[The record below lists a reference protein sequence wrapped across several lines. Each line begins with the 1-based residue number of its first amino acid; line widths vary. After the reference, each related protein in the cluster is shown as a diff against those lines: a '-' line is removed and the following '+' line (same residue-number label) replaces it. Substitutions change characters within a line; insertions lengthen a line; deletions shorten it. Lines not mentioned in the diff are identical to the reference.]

1 MKAGRLQTIC
11 RHVLERWVTLVCRW
25 PAATVLLSLLVAGV
39 AGWYAS
45 THLGIN
51 TSTTDMIS
59 PDVPFRQHTET
70 YRKAFPFIDDQIV
83 VVVDAG
89 GPERADA
96 AALRLAELL
105 RQRTDV
111 LHGVE
116 VPSADPYFDRYG
128 LLFLKP
134 EALQDLATRLAGA
147 QAALGLLST
156 DPSLGGLA
164 DMLDLVLG
172 RVEEGA
178 PAELRRLL
186 DAMASATEQVAEG
199 RPGHLSWTGLVA
211 GDGMG
216 RLGNRRFVLVRPVV
230 DNATLARGRP
240 ALDAV
245 RAAIADLQREES
257 GQGVTAR
264 VTGTVALRQTE
275 LDTVAAG
282 ATIASVLSF
291 LLVSLVLIVGIRSVR
306 MIGAILLTL
315 VVGLLW
321 TSGIAAL
328 TVGQLNL
335 ISVTFA
341 VMFFGLGDDFGG
353 HLGLRYQEELV
364 AGGSDGSGGT
374 PARLA
379 AERATVA
386 VGPALTL
393 SALCAAIGFVSFVP
407 TDYRGL
413 AEFGIISGLGMG
425 VALFTSVTVLPA
437 LLTLLSPGPGTR
449 AEVRENF
456 AFAGWI
462 DRNSRGILAVG
473 GLAFLAAAAL
483 LPHARL
489 DANPLNLQDETAEAV
504 RTYRD
509 LANSPDTSPYGVNIL
524 ADDLDSA
531 NAAAERLR
539 GLPGVGQVRTAS
551 SYIPSQQDEKL
562 ATIGDLALILAPS
575 LSAPRI
581 PPPGDPV
588 EALERLRAS
597 LSQHGDLPE
606 TRRFAEAVAR
616 LPVET
621 EVAAALDRAL
631 TGSLPALLDRLAQGL
646 EAERPATLEDL
657 PPSLL
662 RRWIADD
669 GRARIE
675 VLPDRDISDSRAMAA
690 FADPILAAEPTAVGA
705 PVTVTEAS
713 RIILASFGQA
723 VAVSLGAIVLLLI
736 AVQGS
741 ATGIALILAPLI
753 VASIYTLAASVLLG
767 MPFNFANIIVIPLL
781 FGLGVSSS
789 IHMVMR
795 GQDLLGARTPGRRFG
810 VDLLVTSTPRA
821 VLLTALTTSTAF
833 ATLAVSNHHGLSSM
847 GILLAIAILATVVCA
862 LVLLP
867 ALMIQ
872 LERMRR

>member
-1 MKAGRLQTIC
+1 MQAGRLQTFG
-11 RHVLERWVTLVCRW
+11 RHMLERWVTLVCRW
-25 PAATVLLSLLVAGV
+25 PAATVLLSLVLAGA

-70 YRKAFPFIDDQIV
+70 YRKAFPFGDDQIV
-83 VVVDAG
+83 VVVDAD

-96 AALRLAELL
+96 AALRLADLL

-128 LLFLKP
+128 LMFLKP
-134 EALQDLATRLAGA
+134 EALQDLVTRLAGA
-147 QAALGLLST
+147 QAALGLLSA
-156 DPSLGGLA
+156 DPSLDGVA
-164 DMLDLVLG
+164 KMLDLVLG
-172 RVEEGA
+172 HADEGT
-178 PAELRRLL
+178 PAELGRLL
-186 DAMASATEQVAEG
+186 DSMAAATEQVAQG
-199 RPGHLSWTGLVA
+199 QPAHLSWTGLVA
-211 GDGMG
+211 GDGLG
-216 RLGNRRFVLVRPVV
+216 RLGNRRFVLVRSVV
-230 DNATLARGRP
+230 DNSTLARGRP

-245 RAAIADLQREES
+245 RAAIADLRGEEV

-264 VTGTVALRQTE
+264 VTGSVALRQTE

-282 ATIASVLSF
+282 ATTASVLSF
-291 LLVSLVLIVGIRSVR
+291 ILVSLVLIVGIRSAR
-306 MIGAILLTL
+306 MICAILVTL
-315 VVGLLW
+315 VIGLLW
-321 TSGIAAL
+321 TSGLAAL

-364 AGGSDGSGGT
+364 AGGT
-374 PARLA
+374 PARRG
-379 AERATVA
+379 AERAAVA

-393 SALCAAIGFVSFVP
+393 STLCAAIGFVSFVP

-413 AEFGIISGLGMG
+413 AEFGIISGMGMG

-437 LLTLLSPGPGTR
+437 LLTLLRPGPGTR
-449 AEVRENF
+449 SEARENI
-456 AFAGWI
+456 AFADWI
-462 DRNSRGILAVG
+462 DRNSRGVLAVG

-483 LPHARL
+483 VPQARL
-489 DANPLNLQDETAEAV
+489 DANPLNLQDGTAEAV

-551 SYIPSQQDEKL
+551 SYIPAQQEEKL
-562 ATIGDLALILAPS
+562 AAIGDLALILAPS
-575 LSAPRI
+575 LSAAGA

-588 EALERLRAS
+588 RALERLRAI
-597 LSQHGDLPE
+597 LSQHTDLPE
-606 TRRFAEAVAR
+606 ASRFAEAVAR
-616 LPVET
+616 LPAEP
-621 EVAAALDRAL
+621 EAAAALDHAL
-631 TGSLPALLDRLAQGL
+631 TGSLPALLDRLARGL

-675 VLPDRDISDSRAMAA
+675 VLPDRDISDGRAMAD
-690 FADPILAAEPTAVGA
+690 FAGPILAIEPAAVGA

-713 RIILASFGQA
+713 RIILASFGEA
-723 VAVSLGAIVLLLI
+723 VAVTLGAIVLLLI
-736 AVQGS
+736 VVQRS

-753 VASIYTLAASVLLG
+753 VASVYTLAASVLLG

-789 IHMVMR
+789 IHMVLR
-795 GQDLLGARTPGRRFG
+795 GQDLLGERAPGRRFG

-833 ATLAVSNHHGLSSM
+833 ATLAVSSHQGLASM
-847 GILLAIAILATVVCA
+847 GILLAVAILATVVCA

>member
-1 MKAGRLQTIC
+1 MRAGRLQTFG
-11 RHVLERWVTLVCRW
+11 RHVLERWVGLVCRW
-25 PAATVLLSLLVAGV
+25 PVATVLLSLLLAGA

-59 PDVPFRQHTET
+59 PEVPFRQHTET
-70 YRKAFPFIDDQIV
+70 YRQAFPFIDDQIV
-83 VVVDAG
+83 VVVDAD

-96 AALRLAELL
+96 AALRLADLL
-105 RQRTDV
+105 RRRTDV

-128 LLFLKP
+128 LLFLDP
-134 EALQDLATRLAGA
+134 DALQDLVTRLAGA
-147 QAALGLLST
+147 QAALGLLSA
-156 DPSLGGLA
+156 DPSLGGIA
-164 DMLDLVLG
+164 DMLDLVLEHAG
-172 RVEEGA
+172 EGT
-178 PAELRRLL
+178 PAELGGLL
-186 DAMASATEQVAEG
+186 DSMASTAEQVG
-199 RPGHLSWTGLVA
+199 QGQPPRLSWTGLVA
-211 GDGMG
+211 GAGLD
-216 RLGNRRFVLVRPVV
+216 RLGDRRFVLVRPVV
-230 DNATLARGRP
+230 DDTSLARGRP

-245 RAAIADLQREES
+245 RGAIADLEREED

-282 ATIASVLSF
+282 ATMASVLSF
-291 LLVSLVLIVGIRSVR
+291 VLVSLVLIVGIRSAR
-306 MIGAILLTL
+306 MIIAILVTL
-315 VVGLLW
+315 VIGLLW
-321 TSGIAAL
+321 TSGLAAL

-364 AGGSDGSGGT
+364 AAGPGGR

-379 AERATVA
+379 AKRATVA

-425 VALFTSVTVLPA
+425 VALFSSVTVLPA
-437 LLTLLSPGPGTR
+437 LLTLLRPGPGTR
-449 AEVRENF
+449 AETRENV
-456 AFAGWI
+456 AFADWI
-462 DRNSRGILAVG
+462 DRNSQAILIAG
-473 GLAFLAAAAL
+473 GLAFLIAAAL
-483 LPHARL
+483 LPQARL
-489 DANPLNLQDETAEAV
+489 DANPLNLQDETTEAV

-509 LANSPDTSPYGVNIL
+509 LANSPDTTPYGVNIL
-524 ADDLDSA
+524 AGDLASA
-531 NAAAERLR
+531 DAAAERLR

-551 SYIPSQQDEKL
+551 SYVPPGQDEKL
-562 ATIGDLALILAPS
+562 AAIGDLALILAPS
-575 LSAPRI
+575 LSAAAA

-588 EALERLRAS
+588 GALERLRAI
-597 LSQHGDLPE
+597 LARYEDLPE
-606 TRRFAEAVAR
+606 VRRFAEAVAR
-616 LPVET
+616 LPAGAET
-621 EVAAALDRAL
+621 AAALDRAL
-631 TGSLPALLDRLAQGL
+631 TGSLPVLIDRLALGL
-646 EAERPATLEDL
+646 EVERPATLEDL
-657 PPSLL
+657 PPSLA

-675 VLPDRDISDSRAMAA
+675 VLPDRDISDSRAMAE
-690 FADPILAAEPTAVGA
+690 FAGPILAAEPTAVGA

-723 VAVSLGAIVLLLI
+723 VAVTLGAIVLLLI
-736 AVQGS
+736 VVQRS

-753 VASIYTLAASVLLG
+753 VASVYTLAASVLLG

-795 GQDLLGARTPGRRFG
+795 GQDLLGERAPGRRFG

-833 ATLAVSNHHGLSSM
+833 ATLAVSRHHGLSSM
-847 GILLAIAILATVVCA
+847 GILLAVAILATVVCA
-862 LVLLP
+862 LILLP

>member
-1 MKAGRLQTIC
+1 MQAGRLQAFG

-25 PAATVLLSLLVAGV
+25 PAATVLLSVLLAGA

-70 YRKAFPFIDDQIV
+70 YRKAFPFGDDQIV
-83 VVVDAG
+83 VVVDAD

-96 AALRLAELL
+96 AALRLADLL
-105 RQRTDV
+105 RRRTDV

-134 EALQDLATRLAGA
+134 DSLQDLVTRLAGA
-147 QAALGLLST
+147 QAALGLLSA
-156 DPSLGGLA
+156 DPSLGGVA

-172 RVEEGA
+172 HAGEGP
-178 PAELRRLL
+178 PAELARLL
-186 DAMASATEQVAEG
+186 DAMAAVTEQVARG
-199 RPGHLSWTGLVA
+199 QQAHLSWTGLVA

-245 RAAIADLQREES
+245 RAAMADLQREEA

-282 ATIASVLSF
+282 ATLASVLSF
-291 LLVSLVLIVGIRSVR
+291 ILVSLVLIVGIRSAR
-306 MIGAILLTL
+306 MICAILVTL
-315 VVGLLW
+315 VIGLLW
-321 TSGIAAL
+321 TSGLAAL

-364 AGGSDGSGGT
+364 AGHSGGA

-386 VGPALTL
+386 VGPALAL
-393 SALCAAIGFVSFVP
+393 STLCAAIGFVSFVP

-425 VALFTSVTVLPA
+425 VALFSSVTVLPA
-437 LLTLLSPGPGTR
+437 LLTLLRPGPGTR
-449 AEVRENF
+449 AEARENI
-456 AFAGWI
+456 AFADWI
-462 DRNSRGILAVG
+462 DRNSRAILTAG
-473 GLAFLAAAAL
+473 GLALLAAAAL
-483 LPHARL
+483 LPQARL
-489 DANPLNLQDETAEAV
+489 DANPLNLQDETTEAV
-504 RTYRD
+504 QTYRD

-524 ADDLDSA
+524 AADIDSA
-531 NAAAERLR
+531 DAAAERLR

-551 SYIPSQQDEKL
+551 SYVPSRQDEKL
-562 ATIGDLALILAPS
+562 AAIGDLALILAPS
-575 LSAPRI
+575 LAAAGAPT
-581 PPPGDPV
+581 PGDPV
-588 EALERLRAS
+588 LALERLRAT
-597 LSQHGDLPE
+597 LAQHGDLPGA
-606 TRRFAEAVAR
+606 RRFGEAVAR
-616 LPVET
+616 LPAEPKT
-621 EVAAALDRAL
+621 AAALDRAL
-631 TGSLPALLDRLAQGL
+631 TGSLPLLIERLAQGL
-646 EAERPATLEDL
+646 EVERPATLEDL
-657 PPSLL
+657 PPSLA

-675 VLPDRDISDSRAMAA
+675 VLPDRDISDSRTMAD
-690 FADPILAAEPTAVGA
+690 FAIPILALEPTAVGA

-713 RIILASFGQA
+713 RIILASFGEA
-723 VAVSLGAIVLLLI
+723 VAVTLGAIVLLLI
-736 AVQGS
+736 VVQRSAVG
-741 ATGIALILAPLI
+741 TALILAPLI

-795 GQDLLGARTPGRRFG
+795 GQDLLGERAPGRRFG

-833 ATLAVSNHHGLSSM
+833 ATLAVSRHHGLSSM
-847 GILLAIAILATVVCA
+847 GILLAVAILATVVCA
-862 LVLLP
+862 LILLP

>member
-1 MKAGRLQTIC
+1 MQTFG
-11 RHVLERWVTLVCRW
+11 RHVLERWVGLVCRR
-25 PAATVLLSLLVAGV
+25 PAVTVLLSLLLAGA

-83 VVVDAG
+83 VVIDAD

-96 AALRLAELL
+96 AALRLADLL
-105 RQRTDV
+105 RRRTDV

-128 LLFLKP
+128 LLFLEP
-134 EALQDLATRLAGA
+134 EALQDLVTRLAGA
-147 QAALGLLST
+147 QAALGLLSA
-156 DPSLGGLA
+156 DPSLGGIA

-172 RVEEGA
+172 HADEGT
-178 PAELRRLL
+178 PAELGRLL
-186 DAMASATEQVAEG
+186 DALAAATEQVAQG
-199 RPGHLSWTGLVA
+199 QPAHLSWTGLVA
-211 GDGMG
+211 GAGLD

-245 RAAIADLQREES
+245 RAALADLQREEA

-282 ATIASVLSF
+282 ATLASVLSF
-291 LLVSLVLIVGIRSVR
+291 ILVSLVLIVGIRSAR
-306 MIGAILLTL
+306 MIGAILVTL
-315 VVGLLW
+315 VIGLLW
-321 TSGIAAL
+321 TSGLAAL

-364 AGGSDGSGGT
+364 AGGT

-379 AERATVA
+379 AERATAA

-393 SALCAAIGFVSFVP
+393 SAVCAAIGFVSFVP

-425 VALFTSVTVLPA
+425 VALFSSVTVLPA
-437 LLTLLSPGPGTR
+437 LLTLLRPGPGTR
-449 AEVRENF
+449 AEVRENV
-456 AFAGWI
+456 AFADWI
-462 DRNSRGILAVG
+462 DRNSRAILIAG

-483 LPHARL
+483 LPQARL
-489 DANPLNLQDETAEAV
+489 DANPLNLQDETTEAV
-504 RTYRD
+504 QTYRD

-524 ADDLDSA
+524 AADLASA
-531 NAAAERLR
+531 DAAAERLR

-551 SYIPSQQDEKL
+551 SYVPSRQDEKL
-562 ATIGDLALILAPS
+562 AAIGDLALILAPS
-575 LSAPRI
+575 LSAAGT
-581 PPPGDPV
+581 PPPGDPAG
-588 EALERLRAS
+588 ALERLRAI
-597 LSQHGDLPE
+597 LAQHGDQPGV
-606 TRRFAEAVAR
+606 RRLAEAVAR
-616 LPVET
+616 LPAEPGT
-621 EVAAALDRAL
+621 AAALDHAL
-631 TGSLPALLDRLAQGL
+631 TRGLPALLDRLALGL
-646 EAERPATLEDL
+646 EVERPATLEDL
-657 PPSLL
+657 PPSLA

-675 VLPDRDISDSRAMAA
+675 VLPDRDISDSRAMAD
-690 FADPILAAEPTAVGA
+690 FARPILAAEPTAIGA

-723 VAVSLGAIVLLLI
+723 VAVTLGAIVLLLI
-736 AVQGS
+736 VVQRS
-741 ATGIALILAPLI
+741 ATGIALILAPLV

-795 GQDLLGARTPGRRFG
+795 GQDLLGERAPGRRFG

-833 ATLAVSNHHGLSSM
+833 ATLAVSRHHGLSSM
-847 GILLAIAILATVVCA
+847 GILLAVAILATVVCA
-862 LVLLP
+862 LILLP